1 MSEHVTPVGRRDDG
15 GTPGA
20 GEWETVVGL
29 EVHCELKTRTKLFCS
44 CRNAFGDEPNTN
56 VCPVC
61 LGLPGSLPVLNASAV
76 ELAMRIGTALHCDV
90 RPSIFHRKNYFYPD
104 MPKDYQISQY
114 DEPINVGGGLD
125 LPDGSRVGI
134 VRAHIEEDTGKTVHQ
149 GESGRIH
156 GADYALV
163 DYNRA
168 GVPLVEIVSE
178 PDIRSATQ
186 ARAYVT
192 ELRAVLVATGAS
204 DGRME
209 EGSLRVDANVSVRP
223 RGATAYGTRCEI
235 KNLNSLRSLGRAIE
249 HEAARQ
255 IALLEAAGTVVQET
269 RHWDEEAGRTVPLRS
284 KEEAFD
290 YRYFPE
296 PDLVPLVPDADW
308 QARAAGDVGL
318 LPAARRARLVE
329 LVAASAA
336 PTPQQTDQVH
346 VVVAQGLDELVVAA
360 ARAGAPAELA
370 LVRAANELAANLD
383 AALRIEA
390 GAFASLVTME
400 SEGALTPTQSKAVL
414 AEMLAFGGDPAAI
427 AAAKGFE
434 VLSEDSLSGAVREVV
449 EAHPDEWARFVA
461 GEEKLAGFF
470 TGHVMRATGG
480 KADGKAV
487 AAELR
492 RLRPSP

>member
-1 MSEHVTPVGRRDDG
+1 MTGSGPGRVDR
-15 GTPGA
+15 A
-20 GEWETVVGL
+20 WETVVGL
-29 EVHCELKTRTKLFCS
+29 EVHCELRTETKLFCA
-44 CRNAFGDEPNTN
+44 CKNAFGDEPNTN

-61 LGLPGSLPVLNASAV
+61 LGLPGSLPVLNAFAV
-76 ELAMRIGTALHCDV
+76 ELAMRIGTALGCEV
-90 RPSIFHRKNYFYPD
+90 RRSSFHRKNYFYPD

-414 AEMLAFGGDPAAI
+414 AEMLAAGGDPAAI